1 VVNADGQDL
10 GKIEDIVIDLTTGEV
25 GYAALSFG
33 GFLGMGDKLFAL
45 PWKVLHVEPDR
56 DRVVVSVSKELLE
69 KAEGF
74 NKNDWP
80 DLADVKVRT
89 RIHRSDTLQ
98 THDA

>member
-1 VVNADGQDL
+1 
-10 GKIEDIVIDLTTGEV
+10 
-25 GYAALSFG
+25 
-33 GFLGMGDKLFAL
+33 MGDKLFAL

-80 DLADVKVRT
+80 IGFELSIAQHLALYAFHHKINDAEVDPPKNHEDGDDVFN
-89 RIHRSDTLQ
+89 SG
-98 THDA
+98 